1 METAAPSV
9 GVADATSMSPF
20 ARFVRIF
27 TRPAQAWAGLETRAQ
42 WWFPLLIVI
51 VLNMIF
57 TYVLYDRAIVPD
69 QVSAWE
75 TMVESGQ
82 MSPTQA
88 AQAEQQMTGPTW
100 RIISALSPV
109 LTVPI
114 IYLLFAL
121 GLWFGVSFLLGTK
134 LPFRRAFEV
143 VTWSS
148 LVMIPAQVLTAFLA
162 WNQQSLKAVH
172 IGWAALLP
180 EAEPSKMMTGMT
192 SFLDALGPFAIWSLI
207 VTILGATA
215 LSGAPRKNV
224 AWVVAG
230 LYVVFALAGALLA
243 GMFAPAQSA

>member
-1 METAAPSV
+1 METAAPP
-9 GVADATSMSPF
+9 VAAAEAISMSPF
-20 ARFVRIF
+20 ERFTRIF
-27 TRPAQAWAGLETRAQ
+27 TRPGQAWAGLETRSQ

-51 VLNMIF
+51 VLNAVF
-57 TYVLYDRAIVPD
+57 TYTLYDRAIVPD
-69 QVSAWE
+69 QVAAWD

-82 MSPTQA
+82 MSPTAA
-88 AQAEQQMTGPTW
+88 AQAEQQMTGPMW
-100 RIISALSPV
+100 RIISAVSPV
-109 LTVPI
+109 ITVPI

-121 GLWFGVSFLLGTK
+121 GLMFGVSFMLGTK

-148 LVMIPAQVLTAFLA
+148 MVMIPAQVLTGFLA

-180 EAEPSKMMTGMT
+180 ESEPSKLLTGMT

-224 AWVVAG
+224 TWVVAG
-230 LYVVFALAGALLA
+230 LYVVFALVVALLA
-243 GMFAPAQSA
+243 GMFAPARSA